1 MNSNGATAGEFVIA
15 AAVAAASWETAA
27 VVLGVL
33 RPAAL
38 RSAALRRRSFE
49 GATRWRCVGDG
60 ATGACIVRTAGLP
73 DSIHFDPRDRRKKSS
88 SDVTAIFTRAP
99 ARAMGGGDAP
109 RGGTRGGKD
118 QFNWE
123 DVKGDKDREYYLGH
137 SLKASVG
144 RWQKGKDIL
153 WYTREKGDGG
163 AGAAVSDAERARAE
177 IAAIKAAEEQAMAEA
192 LGLKPRTE
200 HHVTRATLEKHEMD
214 ELLRRG
220 ATKDER
226 TDEVEAARVRG
237 LGVQGV
243 HGGAGREIME
253 GVGLSDDDDDDRGR
267 AQAVGLKRSRED
279 GEGGRVPLQMTAKE
293 LKKEKKRA
301 KKEAKKA
308 KKRLKKEAKRAKKD
322 AKRRGRSPSSSSSS
336 SSS

>member
-1 MNSNGATAGEFVIA
+1 
-15 AAVAAASWETAA
+15 
-27 VVLGVL
+27 
-33 RPAAL
+33 
-38 RSAALRRRSFE
+38 
-49 GATRWRCVGDG
+49 
-60 ATGACIVRTAGLP
+60 
-73 DSIHFDPRDRRKKSS
+73 
-88 SDVTAIFTRAP
+88 
-99 ARAMGGGDAP
+99 MGGGDAP

-243 HGGAGREIME
+243 HGGAGREVME

-267 AQAVGLKRSRED
+267 AQAVGQKRSRED

-322 AKRRGRSPSSSSSS
+322 AKRRGRSSSSSSS
-336 SSS
+336 SSSS